1 MAHKIKAWSRH
12 EILTHLEEGRQT
24 ITIAGEPNPLRLI
37 GVGFHGAIT
46 KDPAGRIEEFPLR
59 LVVNIHG

>member
-12 EILTHLEEGRQT
+12 ELLTHLEAGQQT
-24 ITIAGEPNPLRLI
+24 ITIAGEPTPLHLI

-59 LVVNIHG
+59 LVGNIQ